1 MGMYGIKVN
10 RNITNGKKAI
20 KNENAIAEALVAIDP
35 FTIL

>member
-1 MGMYGIKVN
+1 M
-10 RNITNGKKAI
+10 NITNGKKAI